1 MKRLIALALVL
12 VTFSSAEEQHKGPRG
27 GCYTTVTSKT
37 GKTYKKYA
45 PCKVVT
51 K

>member
-1 MKRLIALALVL
+1 MKRLIALALAL
-12 VTFSSAEEQHKGPRG
+12 ALLASAEEQKKGPRG

-45 PCKVVT
+45 PCKVVA